1 MHKEIGII
9 HNPGFV
15 AKEICNDIKSG
26 IVTEEQG
33 KEALFNLLLMACGA
47 RVKEK
52 RK

>member
-1 MHKEIGII
+1 MHKKMGII

-15 AKEICNDIKSG
+15 AKEICNDIKSS
-26 IVTEEQG
+26 IVTEGQG
-33 KEALFNLLLMACGA
+33 REALFNLLLMTCGA

>member
-1 MHKEIGII
+1 MFRKMSVIR
-9 HNPGFV
+9 NPGFV

-26 IVTEEQG
+26 IVTKEQG